1 MLAKI
6 ITTALLLINLLL
18 QSLIAT
24 QAEKQTHIE
33 QICEQVP
40 SVASILH
47 LTCEQGA

>member
-24 QAEKQTHIE
+24 QADKQTHIE
-33 QICEQVP
+33 QICEHVP

-47 LTCEQGA
+47 VTCEQGA